1 MLTDLCRER
10 NIKLAGPVG
19 WHKDFDRSM
28 YWLEV
33 EANDRNVKWPLSY
46 EQLEDCVADK
56 SVRKKIEAGL
66 SQYVL
71 QTTGNGLAEEPRGIR
86 CNPNTDPLIVLDF
99 DCHRERPIGSGMRVI
114 RDNEF
119 ILKNKGRSDAINV
132 QIADIVLASG
142 VATFG
147 TVTDITQGAERS
159 VKTTIPMK
167 GNILQHDWEDV
178 LMDEWNSKGSL
189 EDLAPI
195 PVAVTYSDYSGNR
208 YQARFEVEYN
218 PYSGTAETRFRDCL
232 KVENGQQPRAE
243 AAELDLPSTGMSKV
257 ADVFIS
263 HATEDKPY
271 VEPLVE
277 ALERAGISVWY
288 DRLSVEWGDSLRS
301 TIDRGLSSC
310 RFGIVVFSKAFLAK
324 KKWTEYELDGLFAR
338 EKLGKKV
345 ILPIWHGVIRDDLV
359 NYSPALADRLAK
371 NTSTD
376 DYDDIVATILRMLN
390 RTSA

>member
-1 MLTDLCRER
+1 
-10 NIKLAGPVG
+10 
-19 WHKDFDRSM
+19 
-28 YWLEV
+28 
-33 EANDRNVKWPLSY
+33 
-46 EQLEDCVADK
+46 
-56 SVRKKIEAGL
+56 
-66 SQYVL
+66 
-71 QTTGNGLAEEPRGIR
+71 
-86 CNPNTDPLIVLDF
+86 
-99 DCHRERPIGSGMRVI
+99 
-114 RDNEF
+114 
-119 ILKNKGRSDAINV
+119 
-132 QIADIVLASG
+132 
-142 VATFG
+142 
-147 TVTDITQGAERS
+147 
-159 VKTTIPMK
+159 
-167 GNILQHDWEDV
+167 
-178 LMDEWNSKGSL
+178 
-189 EDLAPI
+189 
-195 PVAVTYSDYSGNR
+195 
-208 YQARFEVEYN
+208 
-218 PYSGTAETRFRDCL
+218 
-232 KVENGQQPRAE
+232 
-243 AAELDLPSTGMSKV
+243 
-257 ADVFIS
+257 VFIS